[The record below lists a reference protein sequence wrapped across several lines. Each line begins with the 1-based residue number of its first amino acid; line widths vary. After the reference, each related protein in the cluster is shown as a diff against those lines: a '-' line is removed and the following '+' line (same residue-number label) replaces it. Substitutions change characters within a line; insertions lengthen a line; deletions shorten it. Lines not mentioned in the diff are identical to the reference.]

1 MLVNVE
7 ISGDKNLIK
16 KETDKILKYA
26 NFSIGMQATWNVK
39 TEVIPVIK
47 GESGTIKK

>member
-1 MLVNVE
+1 VNVP

-26 NFSIGMQATWNVK
+26 GFTVGIEHMWNVK
-39 TEVIPVIK
+39 TEVIPVIL
-47 GESGTIKK
+47 GASGNI